1 MPHLRPPW
9 ARSIPPRGKG
19 CPAFPPLADLLP
31 VALLAIVAA
40 AACSGSSAPVDPG
53 DGPGD
58 PPDPGSVPAPVPVPA
73 LGTPSTLDVVTWNLL
88 HFGAPNSGPADEA
101 LQMAR
106 VRDVILGTDADLW
119 AVQEVTSA
127 GAFAAL
133 LDLLPGYGGLL
144 ASDPSVQGGADS
156 YDEGELKVGLV
167 YKRSAVEVG
176 EARIVLAELA
186 YEFAGRPPLEARV
199 RLLAGAGG
207 GTPRDA
213 VVLVL
218 HAKADAQAES
228 WERRR
233 AAAAGLAAYLDA
245 TWPDR
250 PVLVPGDWNDDLDES
265 IVPGRDTPYRAFLD
279 AAPEWVFPTETLGAG
294 GATSILGFD
303 DVIDHILASNE
314 AMAWYEAGSAQ
325 IHRVDEHVPHY
336 RETTSDHLPVLARF
350 TPGS

>member
-1 MPHLRPPW
+1 MPTKP
-9 ARSIPPRGKG
+9 
-19 CPAFPPLADLLP
+19 LP

-40 AACSGSSAPVDPG
+40 AACSGASTPVDTG

-58 PPDPGSVPAPVPVPA
+58 PPDPGSGSIPAPVQVPA

-133 LDLLPGYGGLL
+133 LEVLPGYGGLL

-176 EARIVLAELA
+176 EARVVLAELA
-186 YEFAGRPPLEARV
+186 WEFAGRPPLEARV

-207 GTPRDA
+207 GESRDA

-218 HAKADAQAES
+218 HAKADAQTES

-294 GATSILGFD
+294 GATSVLGFD

-314 AMAWYEAGSAQ
+314 AMAWYETGSAQ
-325 IHRVDEHVPHY
+325 IHRVDEHVPRY

-350 TPGS
+350 APGN